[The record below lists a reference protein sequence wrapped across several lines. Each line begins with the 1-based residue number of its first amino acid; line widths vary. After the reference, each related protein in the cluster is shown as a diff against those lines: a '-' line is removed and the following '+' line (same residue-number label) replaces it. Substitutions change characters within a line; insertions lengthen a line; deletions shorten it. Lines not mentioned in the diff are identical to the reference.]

1 MKIVNNTK
9 IVIDIICV
17 LICAV
22 ILIGCGKDT
31 SELEVYG
38 GDIIKNNTM
47 IASEN
52 YWAYEVPIILNSK
65 IKDFDIKEYKI
76 SGKGSYDIKF
86 KELTGGEEYNGWYYY
101 FANLEVSVD
110 NDVRADFSVESID
123 MTINGENIKYVIP
136 DLHFSNAAASLGAGY
151 DTEKRNFVYNT
162 ENTFLYQYIP
172 KETTQTIGLDIQ
184 NDCTITEFKIL
195 DFVVL
200 ENLVIK
206 VNDKETNLENGICVH
221 KGDNVEFNYT
231 LNYKEGVSET
241 NLLKTTSY
249 ITYIDENDKKCAF
262 IDEQGI
268 MIINYQNDK
277 FIKDYID
284 SKFGG
289 K

>member
-123 MTINGENIKYVIP
+123 MTINGENVKYVIP
-136 DLHFSNAAASLGAGY
+136 DLHFSNAVASLGAGY

>member
-136 DLHFSNAAASLGAGY
+136 DLHFSNAVASLGAGY

-231 LNYKEGVSET
+231 LNYKEGVSEA